1 MISYIEVTP
10 TGQIVSCGQVQNSTF
25 HLVQPSDGNQIIQG
39 IMITDPA
46 QYYWT
51 GESVETIPVRP
62 SYTHEFDYQSKTW
75 KVSESAVRVLRD
87 TLLAQCDWT
96 QLPDVPLET
105 KTAWATYRQALRDI
119 TNQPGFPDVIEWP
132 KPLE

>member
-10 TGQIVSCGQVQNSTF
+10 VGQIVSCGQVQDSTF
-25 HLVQPSDGNQIIQG
+25 HLVQPGNGNQIIQG
-39 IMITDPA
+39 ITITDPT

-51 GESVETIPVRP
+51 GETVETIPARP

-75 KVSESAVRVLRD
+75 KVSESAIRRLRY

-105 KTAWATYRQALRDI
+105 KTAWASYRQALRDI
-119 TNQPGFPDVIEWP
+119 TKQAGFPTEVIYPSVPE
-132 KPLE
+132 

>member
-1 MISYIEVTP
+1 MISYIEVNSN
-10 TGQIVSCGQVQNSTF
+10 GQIFSCGHVQDEVVDRIQVAQGNT
-25 HLVQPSDGNQIIQG
+25 LILGVDIADPS
-39 IMITDPA
+39 
-46 QYYWT
+46 QYYWN
-51 GESVETIPVRP
+51 GRSAEHLPERP
-62 SYTHEFDYQSKTW
+62 SFTHEFDYQRKTW

-105 KTAWATYRQALRDI
+105 KTAWAAYRQSLRDI

-132 KPLE
+132 KPPE

>member
-105 KTAWATYRQALRDI
+105 KTAWASYRQALRDI
-119 TNQPGFPDVIEWP
+119 TKQAGFPTEVIYPSVPE
-132 KPLE
+132 